1 MSPELLHAVL
11 TANQQ
16 ALEQLRQELTDLRT
30 EHEDLKRRYEFA
42 INRIDEQVGLSTG
55 SARGQ
60 RQRLETSFRPGARCV

>member
-42 INRIDEQVGLSTG
+42 INRIDEHLDTDW
-55 SARGQ
+55 ATQ
-60 RQRLETSFRPGARCV
+60 REFEELRLQLYKHKP